1 MSVRKILV
9 ADDDKVT
16 LETLGAQLRGVGFQV
31 VTAMDAM
38 QAFMIAQRAL
48 PDVVVLDIQMPGGTG
63 LDTLKRLRTSTKTQ
77 AIPVIAISAHP
88 KLGPQAA
95 ALGAVE
101 FLAKP
106 VDFARLRGT
115 LDRLLAPPPEQK

>member
-1 MSVRKILV
+1 MSGKKILV

-16 LETLGAQLRGVGFQV
+16 LKTLGAQLRGVGFQV
-31 VTAMDAM
+31 VTAMDA
-38 QAFMIAQRAL
+38 I
-48 PDVVVLDIQMPGGTG
+48 
-63 LDTLKRLRTSTKTQ
+63 
-77 AIPVIAISAHP
+77 
-88 KLGPQAA
+88 

-115 LDRLLAPPPEQK
+115 WDRVLAPPPEQK